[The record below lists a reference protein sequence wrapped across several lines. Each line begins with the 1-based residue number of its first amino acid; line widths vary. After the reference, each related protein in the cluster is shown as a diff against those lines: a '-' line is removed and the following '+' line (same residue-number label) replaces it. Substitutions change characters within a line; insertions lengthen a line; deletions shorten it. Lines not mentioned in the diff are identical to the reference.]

1 MSPQRRL
8 ARRLRF
14 TPATEPII
22 SAAVDRPPAPEPGLS
37 ILPADERHLQAM
49 MAVMHAAFDPQYGE
63 AWSSAQLG
71 ATLTLPG
78 CWGRLAVIGTHEAGF
93 SLCRAAGPEVELL
106 LIAVHPGA
114 RRQGVA
120 RRLLMRAQEDAVARG
135 ATEIF
140 LEVREDNHAA
150 KNLYEMAGFSQ
161 VGRRP
166 DYYSG
171 KDGSRRAA
179 ITMRFALE
187 KLIG

>member
-1 MSPQRRL
+1 
-8 ARRLRF
+8 
-14 TPATEPII
+14 
-22 SAAVDRPPAPEPGLS
+22 
-37 ILPADERHLQAM
+37 

-71 ATLTLPG
+71 ATLSMPG
-78 CWGRLAVIGTHEAGF
+78 CWGRLALLGTQEAGF

-106 LIAVHPGA
+106 LVAVNPSF
-114 RRQGVA
+114 RRQGIGQ
-120 RRLLMRAQEDAVARG
+120 RLLVRSHEDAIARG

-150 KNLYEMAGFSQ
+150 KNLYERAGFSQ
-161 VGRRP
+161 IGRRP

-187 KLIG
+187 MLSQ